1 MKKLLKIALRILKF
15 IFATVICIL
24 LTYSVLFS
32 IAGTVAI
39 ISAYNFV
46 MKPIKE
52 VKALRSVNP
61 QESAFMRLYRE
72 ELVRDG
78 QPDTFLHRFVPLD
91 SISKNLRTSVIASE
105 DDGFY
110 THPGIDLEA
119 MIQAAAYNRSQGEVK
134 RGGSTITQQV
144 AKNLFLSK
152 ERSFERKI
160 REVAYSILM
169 ERYLGKDRILELYL
183 NYAQWGKNIFGCEA
197 ASMEYFKKSSAN
209 LTRNESA
216 KLAAILAMPSKISP
230 HNTKSVFLNK
240 RIAVIANN
248 LYMHKI
254 IGDSA
259 YFNLTGKLPAPKED
273 SSGSSGTGKKEQT
286 ISENRKTF

>member
-1 MKKLLKIALRILKF
+1 M
-15 IFATVICIL
+15 
-24 LTYSVLFS
+24 
-32 IAGTVAI
+32 
-39 ISAYNFV
+39 
-46 MKPIKE
+46 
-52 VKALRSVNP
+52 
-61 QESAFMRLYRE
+61 
-72 ELVRDG
+72 
-78 QPDTFLHRFVPLD
+78 
-91 SISKNLRTSVIASE
+91 IASE

-230 HNTKSVFLNK
+230 ITP
-240 RIAVIANN
+240 N
-248 LYMHKI
+248 LY
-254 IGDSA
+254 S
-259 YFNLTGKLPAPKED
+259 LTKE
-273 SSGSSGTGKKEQT
+273 
-286 ISENRKTF
+286 